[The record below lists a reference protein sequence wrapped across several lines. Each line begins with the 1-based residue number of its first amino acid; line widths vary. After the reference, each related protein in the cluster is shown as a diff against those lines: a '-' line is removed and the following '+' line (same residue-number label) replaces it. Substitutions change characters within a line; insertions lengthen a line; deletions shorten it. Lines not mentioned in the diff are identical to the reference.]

1 MQYIKTSAPKLG
13 KATLSQSYHN
23 GAERERGQQRISTE
37 LISKPTRKPLDQGEA
52 AAVEEKRHPQKH
64 NLSHRLSQQITL
76 GSPRIQIETATHI
89 LLAEVIQERATLIQ
103 EEFPGKIPR
112 IIQESVVTQTSSLVE
127 PILVVIQTRTLQVD
141 IQLEVIIQA
150 LGGIPTKT
158 QQEVIQ
164 IRIQLQE
171 ATQQQEANI
180 QAELATLQEDILTS
194 SIQLQEATQ
203 SEEEIQDRVMV
214 SLLHI
219 QVVVMEAVGME
230 AVGMEAVT
238 QVEQSAVTPT
248 GTQIIRSSV
257 PATVEEDTVE
267 DMVVEDTVVG
277 WEALLSPAL

>member
-1 MQYIKTSAPKLG
+1 M
-13 KATLSQSYHN
+13 
-23 GAERERGQQRISTE
+23 
-37 LISKPTRKPLDQGEA
+37 
-52 AAVEEKRHPQKH
+52 EEKLHPQKH
-64 NLSHRLSQQITL
+64 NLSHHLSQQITL

-89 LLAEVIQERATLIQ
+89 LQAEVIQERANLIQ
-103 EEFPGKIPR
+103 QEFPGKTPR
-112 IIQESVVTQTSSLVE
+112 IIQESVVTQTRS
-127 PILVVIQTRTLQVD
+127 LQVD

-150 LGGIPTKT
+150 TKT

-219 QVVVMEAVGME
+219 QVVVMEVVGME
-230 AVGMEAVT
+230 AVVMEAVVMEAVT
-238 QVEQSAVTPT
+238 KVEQSAVTPT

-257 PATVEEDTVE
+257 PATVEEDMVE

-277 WEALLSPAL
+277 WEVGWEALLSPAL

>member
-1 MQYIKTSAPKLG
+1 MMGRLCEVALLSLVVVFLLNTESTWAKKGSSSSGRKTS
-13 KATLSQSYHN
+13 
-23 GAERERGQQRISTE
+23 STKTQ
-37 LISKPTRKPLDQGEA
+37 SKP
-52 AAVEEKRHPQKH
+52 
-64 NLSHRLSQQITL
+64 RLSQQITL
-76 GSPRIQIETATHI
+76 GSPKIQIETATHI

-194 SIQLQEATQ
+194 SIQLQEATLTSSIQLQEATQ

-219 QVVVMEAVGME
+219 Q
-230 AVGMEAVT
+230 AVT

-267 DMVVEDTVVG
+267 DMVVEDTVMG